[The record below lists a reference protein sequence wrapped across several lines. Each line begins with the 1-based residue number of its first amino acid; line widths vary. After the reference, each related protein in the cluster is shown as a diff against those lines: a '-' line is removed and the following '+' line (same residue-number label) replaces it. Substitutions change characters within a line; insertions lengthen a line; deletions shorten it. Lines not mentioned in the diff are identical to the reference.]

1 MHDVSD
7 WLDEHMA
14 TLKPL
19 YARRLPV
26 LGPGRADELDGLFVP
41 RQVMIRVTTEWHWAG
56 RADPTAPIEMT
67 IDSHPYAQR
76 IEIVWYNSAYRGGDS
91 NETRL
96 RGFDAASVLAD
107 PESTGALVMFAF
119 EPSERGQPAAC
130 RVWMC
135 ETAAEEDGVEDRIGP
150 VDSVNDALWPHI
162 FQRLD
167 KPRGWL
173 GTRGR
178 LEPLWSAD
186 PTPALVSSQNAFAS
200 NS

>member
-1 MHDVSD
+1 
-7 WLDEHMA
+7 
-14 TLKPL
+14 
-19 YARRLPV
+19 
-26 LGPGRADELDGLFVP
+26 
-41 RQVMIRVTTEWHWAG
+41 
-56 RADPTAPIEMT
+56 
-67 IDSHPYAQR
+67 
-76 IEIVWYNSAYRGGDS
+76 
-91 NETRL
+91 
-96 RGFDAASVLAD
+96 
-107 PESTGALVMFAF
+107 
-119 EPSERGQPAAC
+119 
-130 RVWMC
+130 MC